1 VTFLRSKEAREYET
15 KAKGI
20 YDMVY
25 EAERPEIFFK
35 ATPPRCVGPGEVA
48 YIRSDTK

>member
-1 VTFLRSKEAREYET
+1 VTYLRSKEAREYET

-25 EAERPEIFFK
+25 KAEKPEIFFK
-35 ATPPRCVGPGEVA
+35 ATLPRCVGSREVA

>member
-15 KAKGI
+15 KAKNI

-25 EAERPEIFFK
+25 ETERLKIFFK
-35 ATPPRCVGPGEVA
+35 ATLSRCVGSREVA

>member
-1 VTFLRSKEAREYET
+1 VIFLRSKETREYEI

-20 YDMVY
+20 YDIIY
-25 EAERPEIFFK
+25 EAERPQIFFK
-35 ATPPRCVGPGEVA
+35 ATPSRCVGPKKVA

>member
-1 VTFLRSKEAREYET
+1 VTILWSKEAREYET

-20 YDMVY
+20 YDMIY

-48 YIRSDTK
+48 YIRSDIK

>member
-1 VTFLRSKEAREYET
+1 VTFLRSKEAREYEI

-35 ATPPRCVGPGEVA
+35 ATLSRCAGLREVA
-48 YIRSDTK
+48 CIRSDIK